1 MTKVTKPV
9 KKAEESVSG
18 LSENDHSPTVEESK
32 DIDEKNVLKYMIE
45 SAMVYLQR
53 SLAIMIKSVMSRLY
67 GTTEV
72 LQKLHEKDV
81 QLQHLPKKS
90 VEQCKLIASVN
101 EIVQSSCKFW
111 KSTSEAENCDIFSK
125 DWVWHCRQML
135 PRKKDP
141 QEEWKDLSEDLTSWK
156 LDICFKLINRATH
169 DGVQLFASQHLC
181 FKTPPHNNYN
191 FVELAEKAT
200 KVRNFY
206 AHPSMY
212 KDIIKQYAQDFSIIE
227 DLAVK
232 VFQWVKNE
240 DNNPHNLSCC
250 QEDVQHIQKRKK
262 AYLNRYTAKWEEV
275 SNGLKKLNF
284 NDFAYIL
291 LATPC
296 TASAGVGIAKEE
308 LAQLSNIPWAAIFD
322 FDIASRQDGLWH
334 SLCEL
339 EGDHLR
345 LKVSC
350 QSSSKNTVVPFSYAD
365 IDEAKKVELCRDG
378 HIPWIFPHGELLNK
392 SNEACPLNDYQLYQ
406 AVVRK
411 PLIAAMRKIVNHITQ
426 NSSQGTVSV
435 ILCYGSYARDEKLP
449 YKNFLSDLRYLCGEL
464 TVAGGHVIVLSDS
477 LFLVKYFEPLPVL
490 IFPLDIFCKMIRNKL
505 TFGQGDLPPINMPTS
520 VGLQPVTF
528 EEEDFELIHE
538 HIAEHE
544 FYKHQVQEII
554 ELRQQEKHISD
565 STIRSG
571 IYYDLRERFYK
582 GQRVTWISLNA
593 DHAITRR
600 EEKEITRSIRQ
611 MLQDRINEKIEPA
624 RYVIYH
630 SGGAG
635 ATTLARKILWN
646 LRTEFPCVIL
656 KSNYKHSDGKIQCTS
671 QALKN
676 LYEELQYPILMLIDE
691 EPSFKTIPCLT
702 SRVQANGTPVVF
714 LQVQRFDPSES
725 AAKSSK
731 DSYILPNTLH
741 KDDANNLKHK
751 FLLTFGMDKIVA
763 GDRSVAKM
771 ESSLAKPTEGD
782 QVTDFTQ
789 YGTIAEG
796 GVAHK
801 KSGLSSYDKVKV
813 IWDDGKEETCCIGS
827 SDSKKYRLVYL
838 ITEIKTEINRLYQT
852 FHFYGIMYLDEDFR
866 KPMYEHIKKRLSV
879 MLTDKKAQ
887 DDTFKKKLLILAYLS
902 ILFAFK
908 VCESIHI
915 KAFEHL
921 CYAVT
926 KSSKT
931 DKFKLEAFI
940 PEAALEFI
948 IITREGQF
956 RIIHP
961 IVAHEIVK
969 YYSLISSFR
978 VSFPPSFVCKFL
990 DYMLPEREYQHEE
1003 ALLAVNRLLIYR
1015 EYADNGIGHL
1025 TKKPF
1030 SELIL
1035 TLDKQNPQHAVD
1047 VLDHASELINNCH
1060 SYGHYARYMSK
1071 KLQDYD
1077 RALEILKQAE
1087 NLASQ
1092 YFEEGIV
1099 LNIKGDVYREGLEK
1113 YLKRSE
1119 SLNWTSSNNKAFDFH
1134 FKACQAYQESYKKN
1148 HEDVPLFNELVVRIN
1163 LLDVIKKTCKLS
1175 ERKFLEFVHC
1185 IPDTE
1190 VAKSIDTCF
1199 QLVKELNEYVC
1210 SGEGGKNLDSCSD
1223 EAYLKDLESKLLN
1236 ILGSNKAKQKEI
1248 LYDLMTNSK
1257 YTAYVN
1263 LPCVRRSYIHLC
1275 HLESN
1280 PTPIDSDTC
1289 LEHLESNFKLVGHV
1303 DRDMMNWLLI
1313 TRNLPDVGGD
1323 TKKIEEKL
1331 LSWKHQG
1338 PCIIADKRNIQTT
1351 NNPVRVNFYLTV
1363 CYFIQ
1368 LIEAEGDKVPLIT
1381 KKFKD
1386 ACHALKQ
1393 ESKDIKSRF
1402 WIKEWLHDSGTGF
1415 SRLRSGQPVRSEL
1428 MSLTGSVGIPSWQE
1442 AQRSRGDKG
1451 FPYILWKD
1459 LWIPF
1464 DPKRN
1469 SNFKRGKQITFGVGF
1484 TLRGPQAIVFTVI
1497 ESASSKPNSPRKL
1510 LNEGDEQRSFQITE
1524 DTPQTPAISYS
1535 QVTKGIKHKS
1545 KQPKVKTT

>member
-1 MTKVTKPV
+1 MASPALLTKVTKPI
-9 KKAEESVSG
+9 KKAEESISG

-67 GTTEV
+67 GTTEI
-72 LQKLHEKDV
+72 LQKLHELDV
-81 QLQHLPKKS
+81 QLQRLPKKS
-90 VEQCKLIASVN
+90 VKQCEVIASVN
-101 EIVQSSCKFW
+101 EIVQTSCKFW
-111 KSTSEAENCDIFSK
+111 KSTSEAENCDMSR

-141 QEEWKDLSEDLTSWK
+141 QEEWKELSEDLKSWK
-156 LDICFKLINRATH
+156 LDVCFKLISRATH
-169 DGVQLFASQHLC
+169 DGVQLFASQYLC
-181 FKTPPHNNYN
+181 FKTPSLNNYN
-191 FVELAEKAT
+191 FIELAENAT

-212 KDIIKQYAQDFSIIE
+212 KDIIKQYAQDFGIVE

-250 QEDVQHIQKRKK
+250 QENVQHIQKKKK

-296 TASAGVGIAKEE
+296 TGSAGVGISKEE

-392 SNEACPLNDYQLYQ
+392 SNEACPLNDCKLYQ
-406 AVVRK
+406 AVVLK

-435 ILCYGSYARDEKLP
+435 ILCYGSYARDHEKLP

-464 TVAGGHVIVLSDS
+464 TIAGGHVIVLSDS
-477 LFLVKYFEPLPVL
+477 LYLVKFLEPQPVL
-490 IFPLDIFCKMIRNKL
+490 IFPLEIFCKMIQNKL
-505 TFGQGDLPPINMPTS
+505 TFGQGNLPPVNMPTS
-520 VGLQPVTF
+520 VGLRPVTF

-554 ELRQQEKHISD
+554 ELRQQEKQISD

-571 IYYDLRERFYK
+571 IYYDLRKRFYK

-624 RYVIYH
+624 RYVVYH

-646 LRTEFPCVIL
+646 LRTEFPCIIL

-751 FLLTFGMDKIVA
+751 FLLAFGMDKISA
-763 GDRSVAKM
+763 GDRSVAKI
-771 ESSLAKPTEGD
+771 ESSLAKPAEGD

-789 YGTIAEG
+789 HGIIAEG

-801 KSGLSSYDKVKV
+801 RSGLSSYYEVKV
-813 IWDDGKEETCCIGS
+813 IWDDGKEETCHIGP

-866 KPMYEHIKKRLSV
+866 KPMYEHIKKRLSI
-879 MLTDKKAQ
+879 MLPDKKAQ
-887 DDTFKKKLLILAYLS
+887 DDT
-902 ILFAFK
+902 
-908 VCESIHI
+908 
-915 KAFEHL
+915 
-921 CYAVT
+921 
-926 KSSKT
+926 
-931 DKFKLEAFI
+931 
-940 PEAALEFI
+940 
-948 IITREGQF
+948 
-956 RIIHP
+956 
-961 IVAHEIVK
+961 
-969 YYSLISSFR
+969 
-978 VSFPPSFVCKFL
+978 
-990 DYMLPEREYQHEE
+990 
-1003 ALLAVNRLLIYR
+1003 
-1015 EYADNGIGHL
+1015 
-1025 TKKPF
+1025 
-1030 SELIL
+1030 
-1035 TLDKQNPQHAVD
+1035 
-1047 VLDHASELINNCH
+1047 
-1060 SYGHYARYMSK
+1060 SY
-1071 KLQDYD
+1071 
-1077 RALEILKQAE
+1077 
-1087 NLASQ
+1087 
-1092 YFEEGIV
+1092 
-1099 LNIKGDVYREGLEK
+1099 
-1113 YLKRSE
+1113 
-1119 SLNWTSSNNKAFDFH
+1119 
-1134 FKACQAYQESYKKN
+1134 
-1148 HEDVPLFNELVVRIN
+1148 
-1163 LLDVIKKTCKLS
+1163 
-1175 ERKFLEFVHC
+1175 
-1185 IPDTE
+1185 
-1190 VAKSIDTCF
+1190 
-1199 QLVKELNEYVC
+1199 
-1210 SGEGGKNLDSCSD
+1210 
-1223 EAYLKDLESKLLN
+1223 
-1236 ILGSNKAKQKEI
+1236 
-1248 LYDLMTNSK
+1248 
-1257 YTAYVN
+1257 
-1263 LPCVRRSYIHLC
+1263 
-1275 HLESN
+1275 
-1280 PTPIDSDTC
+1280 
-1289 LEHLESNFKLVGHV
+1289 
-1303 DRDMMNWLLI
+1303 
-1313 TRNLPDVGGD
+1313 
-1323 TKKIEEKL
+1323 
-1331 LSWKHQG
+1331 
-1338 PCIIADKRNIQTT
+1338 
-1351 NNPVRVNFYLTV
+1351 
-1363 CYFIQ
+1363 
-1368 LIEAEGDKVPLIT
+1368 
-1381 KKFKD
+1381 
-1386 ACHALKQ
+1386 
-1393 ESKDIKSRF
+1393 
-1402 WIKEWLHDSGTGF
+1402 
-1415 SRLRSGQPVRSEL
+1415 
-1428 MSLTGSVGIPSWQE
+1428 
-1442 AQRSRGDKG
+1442 
-1451 FPYILWKD
+1451 
-1459 LWIPF
+1459 
-1464 DPKRN
+1464 
-1469 SNFKRGKQITFGVGF
+1469 
-1484 TLRGPQAIVFTVI
+1484 
-1497 ESASSKPNSPRKL
+1497 
-1510 LNEGDEQRSFQITE
+1510 
-1524 DTPQTPAISYS
+1524 
-1535 QVTKGIKHKS
+1535 
-1545 KQPKVKTT
+1545 